1 MESTEG
7 QRLPRSQGH
16 LRLRLL
22 GPLAVSAGGELRPL
36 PPSRK
41 VRALLAY
48 LAVAPRPVSRSQL
61 CALFWDVPDDPRGEL
76 RWALAK
82 IRSLLRSEEAAPL
95 TSADD
100 HVALDRS
107 TLAVDALDVENEL
120 RTDVATLTTE
130 RLGELAGLFAG
141 EFLDG
146 GDLDRCPA
154 FQAWLVARRQAC
166 RTQREAIV
174 RELMQRAAPGS
185 AEALRIAEAWTEFAP
200 FDPQAHLAVLATLI
214 AQGRRAEAET
224 RFAAAVRLLQN
235 DGADAEPLM
244 TQWRALTERQAT
256 IPAVARPA
264 AADDAAANPSMAL
277 RRASIAILPFQ
288 EAESASSMGGYAA
301 GLTHDVIT
309 RLAKLRSLPVIA
321 RGSVFALAERGLA
334 PETIARKLGVAYA
347 ASGTVRTLGAER
359 LVAVDLVET
368 GTGRILWSEQ
378 FARRAG
384 DDLKLID
391 DVGDRIVAALA
402 SEVELAERNRAV
414 LKAPNTLDAWEA
426 YHRGLW
432 HMYRF
437 NGPDNAR
444 AQAFFRQSIDI
455 DPTFSRSY
463 AGLSFTHFQNAFL
476 LRPQD
481 RQRESDLAFKAA
493 GEGLAADDRDPAA
506 HWAMG
511 RALWLRGEVAGSLG
525 ELSAAVELSPNYAL
539 GHYTL
544 AFVHAQSGE
553 PQTAIAYADQSRAL
567 SPYDPLLFA
576 MLCTRAIAHMRLGEY
591 KEAAEWGRKA
601 AARPNAHA
609 HIAAISALC
618 EALAGQTDVAR
629 AVVASLRQGHPGY
642 GIDHLF
648 AAFRFDP
655 PLTKTLR
662 RVAGRIG
669 L

>member
-1 MESTEG
+1 METMEG
-7 QRLPRSQGH
+7 ERLPQRQSGLQ
-16 LRLRLL
+16 LRLL
-22 GPLAVSAGGELRPL
+22 GALAVSEYGELRPL

-41 VRALLAY
+41 ARALLAY

-61 CALFWDVPDDPRGEL
+61 CELFWDVPDDPRSEL
-76 RWALAK
+76 RWSLAK
-82 IRSLLRSEEAAPL
+82 IRALLRGEGVAPL

-100 HVALDRS
+100 HVALDLS
-107 TLAVDALDVENEL
+107 ELAVDALDVETAL
-120 RTDVATLTTE
+120 RGGTAALATE
-130 RLGELAGLFAG
+130 RLVELAGLFAG
-141 EFLDG
+141 EFLEG

-154 FQAWLVARRQAC
+154 FHTWLVARRQAC
-166 RTQREAIV
+166 RAQHEAIL
-174 RELMQRAAPGS
+174 RELMKRAAPGS
-185 AEALRIAEAWTEFAP
+185 AEALGYAEAWTEFAP
-200 FDPQAHLAVLATLI
+200 FDPHAHAAVLATLI
-214 AQGRRAEAET
+214 AQARKAEAEE
-224 RFAAAVRLLQN
+224 RFAAAMLLLRN
-235 DGADAEPLM
+235 EGVDPEPLAAR
-244 TQWRALTERQAT
+244 WRALAEGHRAGL
-256 IPAVARPA
+256 AAALPA
-264 AADDAAANPSMAL
+264 AADAAAAKPTGL

-288 EAESASSMGGYAA
+288 DAESVSSIGSYAA

-321 RGSVFALAERGLA
+321 RGSVFALAEQGLT
-334 PETIARKLGVAYA
+334 PDEIARKLGVDYA
-347 ASGTVRTLGAER
+347 ACGTVRTLGGER
-359 LVAVDLVET
+359 LIAVDLVET
-368 GTGRILWSEQ
+368 ATGRILWSEQ
-378 FARRAG
+378 FARRTA
-384 DDLKLID
+384 DALKLID
-391 DVGDRIVAALA
+391 EVGDRIVAALA
-402 SEVELAERNRAV
+402 SEIELAERNRAV

-437 NGPDNAR
+437 NRPDNDR
-444 AQAFFRQSIDI
+444 EQDFFRQSIGL

-481 RQRESDLAFKAA
+481 RQRESDLAFRAA
-493 GEGLAADDRDPAA
+493 GDGLAADDRDPAA

-511 RALWLRGEVAGSLG
+511 RALWLRGEVAGSLS
-525 ELSAAVELSPNYAL
+525 ELSTAVELSPNYAL

-576 MLCTRAIAHMRLGEY
+576 MLCTRAIAHLRLGEY
-591 KEAAEWGRKA
+591 EEAAEWGRSA

-609 HIAAISALC
+609 HITAISALC
-618 EALAGQTDVAR
+618 MALAGRTEEAR
-629 AVVASLRQGHPGY
+629 ASVAALRQGHPGY
-642 GIDHLF
+642 GIDYLF

-655 PLTKTLR
+655 PLTKALR
-662 RVAGRIG
+662 RIAGRIG

>member
-1 MESTEG
+1 MESTRE
-7 QRLPRSQGH
+7 RLPGRQGG

-22 GPLAVSAGGELRPL
+22 GPPAVSAGGELRPL

-48 LAVAPRPVSRSQL
+48 LAVAPRPASRSQL
-61 CALFWDVPDDPRGEL
+61 CELFWDVPDDPRSEL
-76 RWALAK
+76 RWSLAK
-82 IRSLLRSEEAAPL
+82 IRALLRGEGVAPL

-100 HVALDRS
+100 HVALDLS
-107 TLAVDALDVENEL
+107 QLAVDALEVEAAL
-120 RTDVATLTTE
+120 RGGAAALATE
-130 RLGELAGLFAG
+130 RLVELAGLFAG
-141 EFLDG
+141 EFLEG

-154 FQAWLVARRQAC
+154 FQSWLVARRQAC
-166 RTQREAIV
+166 RMQREAIL
-174 RELMQRAAPGS
+174 RELIKRAAPGS
-185 AEALRIAEAWTEFAP
+185 AEALGYAEAWTEFAP
-200 FDPQAHLAVLATLI
+200 FEPQAHGAVLATLI
-214 AQGRRAEAET
+214 AQGRKAEAEE
-224 RFAAAVRLLQN
+224 RFAAAMVLLRN
-235 DGADAEPLM
+235 EGVDSEPLAAA
-244 TQWRALTERQAT
+244 WRTFGKRHAAAEAAL
-256 IPAVARPA
+256 PA
-264 AADDAAANPSMAL
+264 AAAADAAAAKPTVL

-288 EAESASSMGGYAA
+288 ETGSAGSIGGYAA

-321 RGSVFALAERGLA
+321 RGSVFALAEQGFT
-334 PETIARKLGVAYA
+334 PDEIAGKLGVDYA
-347 ASGTVRTLGAER
+347 ACGTVRTLGAER
-359 LVAVDLVET
+359 LIAVDLVET
-368 GTGRILWSEQ
+368 ATGRILWSEQ
-378 FARRAG
+378 FARQAG

-391 DVGDRIVAALA
+391 EVGDRIVATLA
-402 SEVELAERNRAV
+402 SEIELAERNRAV

-437 NGPDNAR
+437 NQPDNDC
-444 AQAFFRQSIDI
+444 AQDFFRRSIGL

-481 RQRESDLAFKAA
+481 RQRESELAFKAA
-493 GEGLAADDRDPAA
+493 GDGLAADDRDPAA

-511 RALWLRGEVAGSLG
+511 RALWLRGEVAGSLN
-525 ELSAAVELSPNYAL
+525 ELSTAVELSPNYAL

-553 PQTAIAYADQSRAL
+553 PRTAIAYADQSRAL

-576 MLCTRAIAHMRLGEY
+576 MLATRAIALMRLGEY
-591 KEAAEWGRKA
+591 EEAAEWGRNA

-609 HIAAISALC
+609 HIMAISALC
-618 EALAGQTDVAR
+618 GVLAGRTEEAR
-629 AVVASLRQGHPGY
+629 GVVASLLQGHPGY
-642 GIDHLF
+642 GIDHFF

-655 PLTKTLR
+655 PLTKALR
-662 RVAGRIG
+662 RIAGRIG